1 MAVNINQDYSVYQ
14 KSYYGKTS
22 QAKGGGNAQ
31 KADKADAAQKADKAP
46 QLSRKAKALLE
57 EMKQKYGDV
66 DFMVA
71 DYETDEE
78 AQSIL
83 SRGTKKYS
91 ALFDTETLEAMASDE
106 NVKKEYLDKL
116 DGAISQLDDMA
127 EKLGS
132 KGDEVKH
139 VGITFKDDGSVSYF
153 AELEKSSEKQRE
165 RIDQARA
172 DKKEQAAKDK
182 KAEAKEEAEE
192 RLGIVGQ
199 GTVKR
204 TRVEANS
211 AEELLEKINSV
222 DWDSIK
228 AVSAQAAGSRFDLTV

>member
-1 MAVNINQDYSVYQ
+1 MAVNINQDYSVFQ

-22 QAKGGGNAQ
+22 QAKSSNA
-31 KADKADAAQKADKAP
+31 KGADKAEGADQTSKTV
-46 QLSRKAKALLE
+46 QLSQKAKALLE
-57 EMKQKYGDV
+57 EMKKKYSNV

-71 DYETDEE
+71 DYDTDEE

-83 SRGTKKYS
+83 SRGTKEYS
-91 ALFDTETLEAMASDE
+91 ALFDPETLEAMAADDK
-106 NVKKEYLDKL
+106 VKEEYLGKL
-116 DGAISQLDDMA
+116 DGAVNQLDDMV
-127 EKLGS
+127 KQLGS
-132 KGDEVKH
+132 KADEVKH
-139 VGITFKDDGSVSYF
+139 IGITFGDDGNVSFF

-165 RIDQARA
+165 RIEQARA

-192 RLGIVGQ
+192 RLGLAAQ

-204 TRVEANS
+204 TRVEAGS
-211 AEELLEKINSV
+211 AEELLKKINSV

-228 AVSAQAAGSRFDLTV
+228 ATGAQTAGSKFDLTV